1 ISQSYK
7 KTLRTHMA
15 FALATADVAPLEDD
29 DREDG
34 EQHQV
39 AHQGD
44 PATSRIDQLGAR
56 IRTAKG
62 QPEAGID
69 GAGVDAGE
77 EPENFFDPR
86 RLPQQLADERLQ
98 DEQEG
103 QSATNGR

>member
-1 ISQSYK
+1 MIGKAAAGTITDARAEAMPIASRFNTKASISQSYK

-15 FALATADVAPLEDD
+15 FALAAADVAPLEDD

-39 AHQGD
+39 DHQGD

-62 QPEAGID
+62 
-69 GAGVDAGE
+69 
-77 EPENFFDPR
+77 
-86 RLPQQLADERLQ
+86 
-98 DEQEG
+98 
-103 QSATNGR
+103 